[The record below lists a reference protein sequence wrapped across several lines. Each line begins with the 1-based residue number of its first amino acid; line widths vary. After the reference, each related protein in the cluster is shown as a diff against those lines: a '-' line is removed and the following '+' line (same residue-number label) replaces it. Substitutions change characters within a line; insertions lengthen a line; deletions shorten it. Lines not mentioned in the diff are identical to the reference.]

1 MSKELDTKIWLTL
14 DSAEHKIRKAAYLA
28 TAEEYQKKIYDALDI
43 IKDVKEEVEKKLD
56 KPSSGGYNI

>member
-14 DSAEHKIRKAAYLA
+14 DKVEHQIRRAAYLA

-43 IKDVKEEVEKKLD
+43 IKEVKEEVEKKLD
-56 KPSSGGYNI
+56 KPKPKGYNI